1 MRSAILPILVTISL
15 LFIDSTNCLAEVRDS
30 VANDVRLQRIENTLA
45 EVRRDQ
51 LNYRIEKDLLK
62 DAFSSNYQTINIVL
76 AIVLGV
82 FSIVGFLGI
91 RDVGAIKKEYLGELE
106 RVNSLRKDLELKVKQ
121 IGEQQDKV
129 QGDYL
134 EIMKT
139 NDEQSRRIKVL
150 ELQEKISSLM
160 QSKNYQRALEYVA
173 AALALDPDNT
183 ILLDQKATSLWKLND
198 LEGAIL
204 TYKELLKYDP
214 ENKGAMANLL
224 ELFLLAK
231 RIPEYQDLYGKN
243 SSWVDQKDDRRLTMY
258 FDLLQKYQL
267 GKEEEMET
275 LMSQNMASLSA
286 EKDKPIGWQFGDVTR
301 FLDSRPDSRGKT
313 LLKAFV
319 GFLGGSI
326 SKNDAAKLMEPNAT
340 TS

>member
-1 MRSAILPILVTISL
+1 MRSVILPILVTISFL
-15 LFIDSTNCLAEVRDS
+15 LIDSTNCLAEVRDS
-30 VANDVRLQRIENTLA
+30 AATEVRLERIENTLS

-76 AIVLGV
+76 AMVLGV

-91 RDVGAIKKEYLGELE
+91 RDIGAIKKEYLAELE

-129 QGDYL
+129 QSDYL
-134 EIMKT
+134 EIIKT

-160 QSKNYQRALEYVA
+160 QTNNYRRALEYVA
-173 AALALDPDNT
+173 VALALDPDNT
-183 ILLDQKATSLWKLND
+183 ILLDQKGTSLWRLND

-214 ENKGAMANLL
+214 ENKGAIADLL
-224 ELFLLAK
+224 ELFLFTN
-231 RIPEYQDLYGKN
+231 RIPEYEDLYGKN
-243 SSWVDQKDDRRLTMY
+243 SSLVDQRDDRKLTMY
-258 FDLLQKYQL
+258 FHLLQKYQL
-267 GKEEEMET
+267 GKEDEMET
-275 LMSQNMASLSA
+275 LTSQYMASLPA
-286 EKDKPIGWQFGDVTR
+286 EKGKLVEWQFGDVTR

-319 GFLGGSI
+319 GLLGGSI
-326 SKNDAAKLMEPNAT
+326 SKDDAMKLMKTNPT